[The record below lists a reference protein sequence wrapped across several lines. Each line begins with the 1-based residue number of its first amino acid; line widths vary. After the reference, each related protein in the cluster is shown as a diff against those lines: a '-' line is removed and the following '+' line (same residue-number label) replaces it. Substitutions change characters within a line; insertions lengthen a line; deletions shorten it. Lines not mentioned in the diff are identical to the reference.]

1 MALTD
6 PTSGEGFRDLMARLR
21 RGDDAAAATVFQE
34 FVARLIR
41 LTRRQL
47 ATWIRRKVDPEGLVQ
62 SVYRSFFARYQA
74 GQFTVADWES
84 LWGLL
89 AVITLRKCVN
99 QAEHWQAARRDV
111 GQEVKPTPES
121 HSTVWQG
128 VAGREPAPDEAA
140 ILAETLEQ
148 LVQGLSE
155 REREILALHLQGWEI
170 PEISRR
176 VGRAER
182 TVRRTLELARKELCR
197 LQAADEPAGQAGGHG

>member
-1 MALTD
+1 MARSD
-6 PTSGEGFRDLMARLR
+6 PTSETDFRDLMARLR
-21 RGDDAAAATVFQE
+21 RGDDAAAAAVFQE

-41 LTRRQL
+41 LTRSQL
-47 ATWIRRKVDPEGLVQ
+47 ETWIRHKVDPEDVVQ
-62 SVYRSFFARYQA
+62 SVYRSFFVRYQA

-89 AVITLRKCVN
+89 AVITLRKCAN
-99 QAEHWQAARRDV
+99 QAEHWHAARRDV
-111 GQEVKPTPES
+111 AQEVQLTAES
-121 HSTVWQG
+121 HSTVRQA
-128 VAGREPAPDEAA
+128 VPGREPTPDEAA

-148 LVQGLSE
+148 LLQGLSE
-155 REREILALHLQGWEI
+155 REREILALHLQGCEI

-197 LQAADEPAGQAGGHG
+197 LQGAEEPAA